1 MRKIPEEQLAKIRSL
16 AKQLQ
21 DAVDEAECRLLAQ
34 NDDGSWDTTIRIV
47 PVEVEMWDEARDLTP
62 EEEEAE
68 KDQCD
73 LEIDLDTVP
82 AIDDLSVTILSTE
95 TNSLYEEGDGAG
107 NYF

>member
-21 DAVDEAECRLLAQ
+21 DAVDEAGCRLLAQ
-34 NDDGSWDTTIRIV
+34 NNDISWDTTIRLV
-47 PVEVEMWDEARDLTP
+47 PKEVEMWDKARDLTP
-62 EEEEAE
+62 EEEENDVE
-68 KDQCD
+68 

-82 AIDDLSVTILSTE
+82 AVTILSTE
-95 TNSLYEEGDGAG
+95 TNSLYEEGDGAS

>member
-21 DAVDEAECRLLAQ
+21 DAVDEADCRLLAQ
-34 NDDGSWDTTIRIV
+34 NDCYWDTTIRLV
-47 PVEVEMWDEARDLTP
+47 PEEVEMWHKARELTP
-62 EEEEAE
+62 EEDESG

>member
-21 DAVDEAECRLLAQ
+21 DAVDEVDCRLLAQ
-34 NDDGSWDTTIRIV
+34 NDGSWDTTIRIV
-47 PVEVEMWDEARDLTP
+47 PVEVEMWDEARDLTQ
-62 EEEEAE
+62 EEKEAG
-68 KDQCD
+68 KDQSD

-82 AIDDLSVTILSTE
+82 EIDELSVTILSTE
-95 TNSLYEEGDGAG
+95 TNSLYEEGDGAS

>member
-34 NDDGSWDTTIRIV
+34 NDDSWDTTIRIV
-47 PVEVEMWDEARDLTP
+47 PVEVEMWDEARGLTP
-62 EEEEAE
+62 EEKEDG

-82 AIDDLSVTILSTE
+82 AIDELSVTILSTE
-95 TNSLYEEGDGAG
+95 TNSLYEEGDGAS

>member
-1 MRKIPEEQLAKIRSL
+1 MRKIPEEQLAKIRGL

-21 DAVDEAECRLLAQ
+21 DAVDEVDCRLLAQ
-34 NDDGSWDTTIRIV
+34 NDGSWDTTIRIV

-62 EEEEAE
+62 EEKEAG
-68 KDQCD
+68 KDKCD

-82 AIDDLSVTILSTE
+82 EIDDLSVTILSTE
-95 TNSLYEEGDGAG
+95 TNSLYEEGDGAS